1 MAERRTTVD
10 GLADAIMDGLKE
22 YADLATDTVKDAVKD
37 VSKTVKKD
45 IQANAPKRTGR
56 YKKSW
61 AVKKTAESSN
71 SLTMTVHSKDRYQIA
86 HLLEH
91 GHAKRQRGEGR
102 PEGRHIAPAEERG
115 NEGAGAEDR
124 EGVAFVT
131 HEEVM
136 AVMEEIGLPY
146 AYHHFAEGES
156 PDPPFAVFLYPGSNN
171 FSADGKVYFK
181 ADRLNIEIYTDIK
194 KYRTGTA
201 DRSRA

>member
-1 MAERRTTVD
+1 M
-10 GLADAIMDGLKE
+10 
-22 YADLATDTVKDAVKD
+22 
-37 VSKTVKKD
+37 
-45 IQANAPKRTGR
+45 
-56 YKKSW
+56 
-61 AVKKTAESSN
+61 
-71 SLTMTVHSKDRYQIA
+71 
-86 HLLEH
+86 
-91 GHAKRQRGEGR
+91 
-102 PEGRHIAPAEERG
+102 
-115 NEGAGAEDR
+115 
-124 EGVAFVT
+124 T

-181 ADRLNIEIYTDIK
+181 ADRLNIEILHGYK